1 MAKAVIFDLD
11 GTLLDTI
18 ADITDSLNIAL
29 LEQGFKTYIPE
40 QVKMFVGSGVKVL
53 MQRALADSGRTQQQM
68 EAVRVRYM
76 KEYAARCAI
85 KTRAYPGVIDAVD
98 GLRRL
103 GIKTAVLSNK
113 PHRDTESTVG
123 HYFSLQRFDIVLGQR
138 EGVPTKPD
146 PTALYEVV
154 KELGVKKEECLFVGD
169 SDVDMKTACN
179 AGITKIGVLWGFR
192 NRAALEEN
200 HADYIITDAAQIV
213 EIATSIF

>member
-1 MAKAVIFDLD
+1 MAKAIIFDLD

-18 ADITDSLNIAL
+18 GDITDCLNIAL
-29 LEQGFKTYIPE
+29 LEQGFSTYTPE
-40 QVKMFVGSGVKVL
+40 QTKLFVGSRANLIQCALSGKGCPPEQ
-53 MQRALADSGRTQQQM
+53 MQ
-68 EAVRVRYM
+68 AVRARYT
-76 KEYAARCAI
+76 KEYLVRQSV

-113 PHRDTESTVG
+113 PHRDTASTVG

-138 EGVPTKPD
+138 DGVPLKPD

-154 KELGVKKEECLFVGD
+154 KELGVGKEDCLYVGD
-169 SDVDMKTACN
+169 TEIDMETASN
-179 AGITKIGVLWGFR
+179 AGMAKIGVLWGYR

-200 HADYIITDAAQIV
+200 KADYIIADAAQII
-213 EIATSIF
+213 EIAKN